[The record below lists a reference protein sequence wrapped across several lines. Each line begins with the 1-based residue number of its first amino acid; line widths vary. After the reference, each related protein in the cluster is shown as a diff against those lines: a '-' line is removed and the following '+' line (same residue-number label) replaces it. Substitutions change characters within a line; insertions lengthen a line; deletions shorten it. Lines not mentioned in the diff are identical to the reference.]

1 MPRFLFL
8 RDPLIFLRLDPLT
21 DLIHVQ
27 KDILEFSLWLS
38 GNESNIQDAGS
49 IPSVLFKAYLTNQN
63 GPDFSPPS
71 LDLLFCKLT
80 S

>member
-49 IPSVLFKAYLTNQN
+49 IPGLAQRVKDPAL
-63 GPDFSPPS
+63 P
-71 LDLLFCKLT
+71 
-80 S
+80 